1 MTLEDLLNAEHEN
14 AEREKLI
21 DEITSWDDQNW
32 YTREELED
40 MPTEYLE
47 NLLYIRK
54 GNDV

>member
-1 MTLEDLLNAEHEN
+1 MTLEDLLNAEY
-14 AEREKLI
+14 REKLI
-21 DEITSWDDQNW
+21 DEITSWDDKNW